1 MSSVALVLPA
11 VFAKYLM
18 NNADY
23 IIPAGFI
30 QSNVVKISRGVAI
43 ISLIGY
49 IIYVGYQTMTHDGLF
64 HEIYE
69 ADEHKDRDRHE
80 ELAQPKLTLIEALV
94 ALVISLACV
103 SLIAVFLVHE
113 IHFIVERGVS
123 DAFIGLILVPLVEK
137 LAGMCGPHCRTAP
150 TLTLETRTSTCNRRS
165 LRQPNQHGHGPRLGR
180 FHPNSAAER
189 PASCAC
195 WLGSQN
201 RHGLQLRH
209 LRCRRLGPGRTC
221 RRILLARWQV

>member
-1 MSSVALVLPA
+1 
-11 VFAKYLM
+11 M
-18 NNADY
+18 NNPDY
-23 IIPAGFI
+23 IITGNLI
-30 QSNVVKISRGVAI
+30 QTNVVKISRGVAI
-43 ISLIGY
+43 ISIIGY

-113 IHFIVERGVS
+113 IHYIVERGIS

-137 LAGMCGPHCRTAP
+137 LAGMCDPHCANAP
-150 TLTLETRTSTCNRRS
+150 TLTFETRTSAGNRRS
-165 LRQPNQHGHGPRLGR
+165 L
-180 FHPNSAAER
+180 
-189 PASCAC
+189 
-195 WLGSQN
+195 
-201 RHGLQLRH
+201 
-209 LRCRRLGPGRTC
+209 
-221 RRILLARWQV
+221 